1 MYFHTAAYVQSLTT
15 PTNVSTDAVQ
25 DDVIQR
31 RSSHL
36 ILSEPFNLIASA
48 SFGVNI
54 TRQRFGNIA
63 LTYRGQNHLFPL
75 NGAATFPSP
84 PRVFD
89 RRDAPL
95 RLPLNEEI
103 TIETTGT
110 DVGAQSMGAVLFLAK
125 PQWTMNLPRG
135 LELLTTRATATTT
148 GGTATSWGNIT
159 ALAFERDLFN
169 GVYSVVGC
177 HAQIAAGIA
186 FRLFFPS
193 QQPVEG
199 RQLRP
204 GGLVTAAITDF
215 PWPAQHMGL
224 GEWGRF
230 HTFEPPSIQVLGAAG
245 ATEVRL
251 DLVYLGT
258 DERLLQMAG

>member
-1 MYFHTAAYVQSLTT
+1 MYLHCSAYSKSLTT
-15 PTNVSTDAVQ
+15 PTNADTDAVS

-31 RSSHL
+31 RNNHL

-48 SFGVNI
+48 SFGVGI

-63 LTYRGQNHLFPL
+63 LTFRGQNHLWPL

-84 PRVFD
+84 PRVMD
-89 RRDAPL
+89 RRSDPM

-110 DVGAQSMGAVLFLAK
+110 DIGAQTMGALLLIAK
-125 PQWTMNLPRG
+125 PQWSMNLPRG
-135 LELLTTRATATTT
+135 LERLTTRATATTT
-148 GGTATSWGNIT
+148 GGSATSWGNLT
-159 ALAFERDLFN
+159 ALTFERDLYN
-169 GVYSVVGC
+169 GVYAVVG
-177 HAQIAAGIA
+177 AYAFLASAIG

-193 QQPVEG
+193 QSPAEG

-204 GGLVTAAITDF
+204 GGLAMNAATDC
-215 PWPAQHMGL
+215 PWDAQHFGL

-230 HTFEPPSIQVLGAAG
+230 HTFEAPSIQTFGAAG

-251 DLVYLGT
+251 DLIYLGQ
-258 DERLLQMAG
+258 DERLLLEGA

>member
-1 MYFHTAAYVQSLTT
+1 MYFHTAAYVESLTT
-15 PTNVSTDAVQ
+15 PTNADTDAVS

-31 RSSHL
+31 RNNHL
-36 ILSEPFNLIASA
+36 IFSEPFNLIASA

-63 LTYRGQNHLFPL
+63 LSFRGQNHLYPL
-75 NGAATFPSP
+75 NNAATFPSP

-89 RRDAPL
+89 RRDDPL
-95 RLPLNEEI
+95 RMPLNEEL

-110 DVGAQSMGAVLFLAK
+110 DVGAQSMGAVLFFSK
-125 PQWTMNLPRG
+125 PNWSMQLPRG
-135 LELLTTRATATTT
+135 LERLTTRATATTT
-148 GGTATSWGNIT
+148 GGTATSWGNLT
-159 ALAFERDLFN
+159 TLTFERELYN
-169 GVYSVVGC
+169 GVYAVVGA

-193 QQPVEG
+193 QPLAEG

-204 GGLVTAAITDF
+204 GGLITAAITDF
-215 PWPAQHMGL
+215 PWPAQHYGL

-230 HTFEPPSIQVLGAAG
+230 QTFEPPSIQVLGAAG

-251 DLVYLGT
+251 DLIYLGS
-258 DERLLQMAG
+258 DERLLMAG